1 MKMFT
6 DGELFALLQSTAL
19 KAGILVAEN
28 HSLGLSLSGKL
39 ASQNFAE
46 EMATKV
52 AQEMLDRLNSLQGE

>member
-6 DGELFALLQSTAL
+6 DGELFTLLQSTAL
-19 KAGILVAEN
+19 KAWEQ
-28 HSLGLSLSGKL
+28 SLSGKL